1 MKVGNLFWN
10 RLPPGIFLLLDN
22 VLVYWIELDTIGLL
36 YSIWEYQALQIIA
49 RVVFSAV
56 D

>member
-1 MKVGNLFWN
+1 MKVGKLLCN

-36 YSIWEYQALQIIA
+36 YSIGEYQSVRIIA